1 MTLRVHRNGPGGGHA
16 KSALPVRP
24 ARKGAGSITGPKYV
38 PYLYLLP
45 GLLLVSAF
53 VLYPLARTVQISLT
67 EWTGVTAPDFIGVDN
82 YIEILTDPDLRSLF
96 WHAAVL
102 IFFYAL
108 VPITLGLLITA
119 VLARSR
125 VRGMTGY
132 RAVLFIPQALSMV
145 VVAIAWQWVFAS
157 NGILN
162 QLLSLF
168 GDEVTTAWLG
178 SFDWALPAVGLTG
191 TWRQIGLCMV
201 LFLAGVQKIDPALYE
216 AARLDGANAWHEFR
230 YVTLPNLRAEI
241 AVALTLTVT
250 AALKSFDLVYLMT
263 KGGPGTST
271 SVPGYE
277 IFARAFNRGEIG
289 SAASLGV
296 TLTILIVLV
305 AFGIERFRRE
315 P

>member
-1 MTLRVHRNGPGGGHA
+1 M
-16 KSALPVRP
+16 SAPAVRP
-24 ARKGAGSITGPKYV
+24 ARKAGASIGGPRHL

-45 GLLLVSAF
+45 GLLLVLAF
-53 VLYPLARTVQISLT
+53 VVYPLGRTLQVSFAN
-67 EWTGVTAPDFIGVDN
+67 WNGVLPPDFIGIDN
-82 YIEILTDPDLRSLF
+82 YAEILSDPALRSLF
-96 WHAAVL
+96 LHSAIL

-108 VPITLGLLITA
+108 VPIALGLLVTA
-119 VLARSR
+119 VLARWR
-125 VRGMTGY
+125 IRGMATY
-132 RAVLFIPQALSMV
+132 RALLFVPQALSMV

-157 NGILN
+157 TGILN
-162 QLLSLF
+162 QFLSLF
-168 GDEVTTAWLG
+168 GGHVATAWLG
-178 SFDWALPAVGLTG
+178 SFEWALPAVGLTG

-216 AARLDGANAWHEFR
+216 AAKLDGANAWHEFR
-230 YVTLPNLRAEI
+230 YITLPGLRAEI

-250 AALKSFDLVYLMT
+250 IALRSFDLVFLMT

-296 TLTILIVLV
+296 TLTLLIVLV
-305 AFGIERFRRE
+305 AYAIERFRKE
-315 P
+315 

>member
-1 MTLRVHRNGPGGGHA
+1 MSATSPRTGRKAGASLAGPRY
-16 KSALPVRP
+16 L
-24 ARKGAGSITGPKYV
+24 

-45 GLLLVSAF
+45 GLLLVVAF
-53 VLYPLARTVQISLT
+53 VVYPMLRTVQVSFT
-67 EWTGVTAPDFIGVDN
+67 DWNGVLPPDFIGVDN
-82 YIEILTDPDLRSLF
+82 YVEILTDDNLRSLF
-96 WHAAVL
+96 WHSFVL
-102 IFFYAL
+102 IFFYSI
-108 VPITLGLLITA
+108 VPIALALLITA

-125 VRGMTGY
+125 VRGMTAY
-132 RAVLFIPQALSMV
+132 RAVLFVPQALSMV

-157 NGILN
+157 SGILN

-216 AARLDGANAWHEFR
+216 AAQLDGANAWREFR
-230 YVTLPNLRAEI
+230 YVTLPGLRAEI

-296 TLTILIVLV
+296 TLTLLIVLV
-305 AFGIERFRRE
+305 AFAIERFRKE
-315 P
+315 S

>member
-1 MTLRVHRNGPGGGHA
+1 M
-16 KSALPVRP
+16 SALTARP
-24 ARKGAGSITGPKYV
+24 ARRTGASLAGPRYL

-45 GLLLVSAF
+45 GLVLVVLF
-53 VLYPLARTVQISLT
+53 VIYPLGRTLQMSFTNWSGAIPP
-67 EWTGVTAPDFIGVDN
+67 EFIGLDN
-82 YIEILTDPDLRSLF
+82 YIEILTDPVLRSLF
-96 WHAAVL
+96 LHSAVL

-108 VPITLGLLITA
+108 LPIAIGLLITA
-119 VLARSR
+119 VLARWR
-125 VRGMTGY
+125 IRGMTAY
-132 RAVLFIPQALSMV
+132 RALLFIPQALSMV
-145 VVAIAWQWVFAS
+145 VIAIAWQWVFAS
-157 NGILN
+157 TGILN
-162 QLLSLF
+162 QFLSLF

-201 LFLAGVQKIDPALYE
+201 LFLAGVQKIDPSLYE
-216 AARLDGANAWHEFR
+216 AAKLDGANAWHEFR
-230 YVTLPNLRAEI
+230 YVTLPGLRAEI

-250 AALKSFDLVYLMT
+250 LALRSFDLVYLMT

-296 TLTILIVLV
+296 TLTLLIVLV
-305 AFGIERFRRE
+305 AFAIERFRKE
-315 P
+315 S

>member
-1 MTLRVHRNGPGGGHA
+1 MSAIATRPSRKAGASLAGP
-16 KSALPVRP
+16 R
-24 ARKGAGSITGPKYV
+24 YV

-45 GLLLVSAF
+45 GLLLVGAF
-53 VLYPLARTVQISLT
+53 VLYPLGRTVQVSFT
-67 EWTGVTAPDFIGVDN
+67 DWNGVTPPNFIGIDN
-82 YIEILTDPDLRSLF
+82 YVEILTDPDLRSLF

-102 IFFYAL
+102 IVFYAL
-108 VPITLGLLITA
+108 IPIALGLLITS
-119 VLARSR
+119 VLARWR
-125 VRGMTGY
+125 VRGMTVY
-132 RAVLFIPQALSMV
+132 RAVLFIPQAISMV

-157 NGILN
+157 TGILN

-168 GDEVTTAWLG
+168 GDDVTTAWLG
-178 SFDWALPAVGLTG
+178 SFEWALPAVGLTG

-216 AARLDGANAWHEFR
+216 AAQLDGASAWHEFR
-230 YVTLPNLRAEI
+230 YVTLPGLRAEV

-296 TLTILIVLV
+296 TLTLLIVLV
-305 AFGIERFRRE
+305 AFAIERFRKE

>member
-1 MTLRVHRNGPGGGHA
+1 M
-16 KSALPVRP
+16 SALATRP
-24 ARKGAGSITGPKYV
+24 ARSAGASLAGPRHV

-45 GLLLVSAF
+45 GLLLVGAF
-53 VLYPLARTVQISLT
+53 VLYPLGRTLQVSFT
-67 EWTGVTAPDFIGVDN
+67 DWNGVTPPNFIGVEN
-82 YIEILTDPDLRSLF
+82 YIEILTDPVLRSLF
-96 WHAAVL
+96 LHAAVL

-108 VPITLGLLITA
+108 LPIALGLLITS
-119 VLARSR
+119 VLARWS
-125 VRGMTGY
+125 VRGMTVY
-132 RAVLFIPQALSMV
+132 RAVLFVPQAISMV

-157 NGILN
+157 TGILN

-168 GDEVTTAWLG
+168 GNDVTTAWLG
-178 SFDWALPAVGLTG
+178 SFEWALPAVGLTG

-216 AARLDGANAWHEFR
+216 AAQLDGASAWHEFR
-230 YVTLPNLRAEI
+230 YVTLPGLRAEV

-296 TLTILIVLV
+296 TLTLVIVLV
-305 AFGIERFRRE
+305 AFAIERFRRE